1 MFALGL
7 LITSVIGQQPTPP
20 GVTFGNGIA
29 GIPICDTGLVPYLAL
44 PSNWVPKQ
52 YSYFLSRFLIL
63 PPPPPPPPLFK
74 KRSVVLNHT
83 VSDGATH
90 GVMHHFWTTGAE
102 HIIDMIQMVSI
113 WIPIVCTAI
122 TTHKYLIANVVCE

>member
-1 MFALGL
+1 MNRDFN
-7 LITSVIGQQPTPP
+7 TST
-20 GVTFGNGIA
+20 T
-29 GIPICDTGLVPYLAL
+29 
-44 PSNWVPKQ
+44 S
-52 YSYFLSRFLIL
+52 
-63 PPPPPPPPLFK
+63 PLFK

-102 HIIDMIQMVSI
+102 HVIDMIQMVSI

-122 TTHKYLIANVVCE
+122 TTHKYLIYLMSH